1 MTVEYIHLF
10 SRYNGSM
17 NDAGTNKRVPLIV
30 LLAIFAICNVYV
42 CMAVNEYLSR
52 ATTSYFEKDFYSTE
66 ISFTEDIECVDN
78 ITWVN
83 WQIDEAM
90 GNKERTE
97 IKLVTIQKGKK
108 YKLKSD
114 LLIVTGKK
122 WKYEDQIKLA
132 FDDHTMLPIDLYA
145 RDGKIEEIHNE
156 YLDGTYYTQPPMSKV
171 ESYEKVLSECE
182 KALDDYIAS
191 QKRGITREDVLSAI
205 VPLIVSMAVAAV
217 FLLIHRVLMVK
228 GRSSMV
234 LVVIAA
240 ILDVPLILL
249 SVFLLFSL

>member
-1 MTVEYIHLF
+1 MKDV
-10 SRYNGSM
+10 GK
-17 NDAGTNKRVPLIV
+17 NKRVPLIV
-30 LLAIFAICNVYV
+30 LLVIFVICNVYV
-42 CMAVNEYLSR
+42 CLAVNEYLSR
-52 ATTSYFEKDFYSTE
+52 ATTSYFENDFYSTE

-90 GNKERTE
+90 GNKERSE
-97 IKLVTIQKGKK
+97 IKIVTVQKGKK

-114 LLIVTGKK
+114 LMIMVRGKK
-122 WKYEDQIKLA
+122 RDYRVQNTRIDL
-132 FDDHTMLPIDLYA
+132 DDHKSLSVDLYA

-156 YLDGTYYTQPPMSKV
+156 YLDGTYYTQLPMSKV

-205 VPLIVSMAVAAV
+205 VPLIVSVEVAAV
-217 FLLIHRVLMVK
+217 FLLIHRVLTVK

-249 SVFLLFSL
+249 SVFLLLSL

>member
-1 MTVEYIHLF
+1 LIYPSF
-10 SRYNGSM
+10 YPRYNRSM
-17 NDAGTNKRVPLIV
+17 KDVGKNKRVPLIV
-30 LLAIFAICNVYV
+30 LLVIFVIGNVYI

-78 ITWVN
+78 VSWVN

-90 GNKERTE
+90 GNKERSE
-97 IKLVTIQKGKK
+97 IKIVTVQKGKK

-114 LLIVTGKK
+114 LMIMVRGKK
-122 WKYEDQIKLA
+122 RDYLVQNTRIDL
-132 FDDHTMLPIDLYA
+132 DDHKSLSVDLYA

-171 ESYEKVLSECE
+171 ESYEKVLSERE

-205 VPLIVSMAVAAV
+205 VPLIVSVAVTAV
-217 FLLIHRVLMVK
+217 FLLIHRVLTVK

>member
-1 MTVEYIHLF
+1 
-10 SRYNGSM
+10 M

-30 LLAIFAICNVYV
+30 LLVIFAICSVFV
-42 CMAVNEYLSR
+42 CLAVNEYLSA
-52 ATTSYFEKDFYSTE
+52 ATTSYFENDFYSTE
-66 ISFTEDIECVDN
+66 ISFTEDIVCVDYYS
-78 ITWVN
+78 WAN

-90 GNKERTE
+90 GNKERSE
-97 IKLVTIQKGKK
+97 IKIVTVQKGKK

-114 LLIVTGKK
+114 LMIMVRGKK
-122 WKYEDQIKLA
+122 RDYRVQNTRINL
-132 FDDHTMLPIDLYA
+132 DDHKSLSVDLYA

-191 QKRGITREDVLSAI
+191 QRRGITREDVLSAI
-205 VPLIVSMAVAAV
+205 VPLIVSVEVAAV
-217 FLLIHRVLMVK
+217 FLLIHRVLTVK

>member
-1 MTVEYIHLF
+1 MKDV
-10 SRYNGSM
+10 
-17 NDAGTNKRVPLIV
+17 GTNKRVFLIV
-30 LLAIFAICNVYV
+30 LLVIFVICNVYV
-42 CMAVNEYLSR
+42 CLAVNEYLSR
-52 ATTSYFEKDFYSTE
+52 ATTSYFEYFENDFYSTE

-90 GNKERTE
+90 GNKERSE
-97 IKLVTIQKGKK
+97 IKIVTVQKGKK

-114 LLIVTGKK
+114 LMIMVRGKK
-122 WKYEDQIKLA
+122 RDYLVQNTRIDL
-132 FDDHTMLPIDLYA
+132 DDHKSLSVDLYA

-171 ESYEKVLSECE
+171 ESYEKVLSERE

-205 VPLIVSMAVAAV
+205 VPLIVSVAVTAV
-217 FLLIHRVLMVK
+217 FLLIHRVLTVK

-249 SVFLLFSL
+249 SVFLLLSL